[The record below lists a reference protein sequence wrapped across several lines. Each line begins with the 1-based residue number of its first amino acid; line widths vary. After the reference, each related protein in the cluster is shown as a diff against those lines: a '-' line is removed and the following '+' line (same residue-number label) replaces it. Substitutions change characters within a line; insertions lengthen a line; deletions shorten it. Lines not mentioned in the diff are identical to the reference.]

1 MPDWSASSPFLA
13 EVYDEQQLLQQRDM
27 LLRRRE
33 ELRKQRDKL
42 KSQRQQEHEHR
53 YRPASESRESYPS
66 PVSGDSNPL
75 IPRPVIDETE
85 EERHQQLPAASFHNS
100 GERVSPSGGSEVP
113 YIARDTVF
121 NDKEGTAARSIPVS
135 SFESYRHSSAHQQP
149 SSASYRE
156 AEHSQQ
162 AGDRNL
168 RRESEQGRSPDA
180 IHLHYFSRVRQ

>member
-27 LLRRRE
+27 LFRRRE

-42 KSQRQQEHEHR
+42 KLQQQQPQEEESRR
-53 YRPASESRESYPS
+53 YRPVGDRESLPNS
-66 PVSGDSNPL
+66 VSGDSNPL

-85 EERHQQLPAASFHNS
+85 QERQQLPAESFHNS
-100 GERVSPSGGSEVP
+100 GKRVSASGGSGVS

-121 NDKEGTAARSIPVS
+121 NDKEGTDARSIPVS
-135 SFESYRHSSAHQQP
+135 SFESYRHSSSAHQQP
-149 SSASYRE
+149 SYRE
-156 AEHSQQ
+156 PEYHSL
-162 AGDRNL
+162 ATGDRNL

-180 IHLHYFSRVRQ
+180 IRLHYFSRVRQ